1 MTSHSFFDQD
11 IPQSHTNESLDQN
24 SAKESDSKSDESLET
39 PEHPSENF
47 KDKWLRCVAESENLR
62 RRLEK
67 EKQDQVQYA
76 VFRIAKELLDIA
88 ESLKKALA
96 FETSERT
103 SQLYQGVSLTYESLS
118 KIFEKFGILQ
128 IPSPLGEKFDPHKHQ
143 VMLEKEAADCDSGTV
158 LEVLQDGYT
167 LHDRLLRPCLVVVS
181 KKSSS

>member
-1 MTSHSFFDQD
+1 MTLHSFCDHD
-11 IPQSHTNESLDQN
+11 TPKDPITEELDQP
-24 SAKESDSKSDESLET
+24 SSKDTTSGSSHAEPT
-39 PEHPSENF
+39 PDLDDF

-67 EKQDQVQYA
+67 EKQEQVQYA
-76 VFRIAKELLDIA
+76 VFRLAKELLDIA

-103 SQLYQGVSLTYESLS
+103 SPLYQGIMLTYDSLI
-118 KIFEKFGILQ
+118 KIFEKFSIRP
-128 IPSPLGEKFDPHKHQ
+128 IPNPLGEKFDPHKHQ
-143 VMLEKEAADCDSGTV
+143 VMLEKESADDDSGVV

-181 KKSSS
+181 KKASP